1 MWFERW
7 LVNARRRLPH
17 GERPQARYRARARAV
32 HTARRA
38 QQTRAG
44 FGWAGAISPRR
55 ILGPV
60 LVIQER
66 RRFYRES
73 MTVFLRSQLRTT
85 EVIDGVADADE
96 LLAAA
101 AEGPLDH
108 AVIEADGVPWDVCA
122 LVASLRA
129 RHRDI
134 RLIGLTVSSR
144 PSPMDGLDLLPRRAT
159 PDQVVKLVEPDVDG
173 ATPFVLSVATGNGNG
188 PLTDQQLRVLALLS
202 LGLTASAVAARLGLS
217 ERGVAKSKM
226 AIFTKLDAQSQAQ
239 AVATALASGLLGPS
253 TGLTHT

>member
-188 PLTDQQLRVLALLS
+188 PSRTNSYASS
-202 LGLTASAVAARLGLS
+202 LCSASASPHRLSPPASVCPSGASPSRRWRYSQSSTLRARPRPSPLRWPVACWAS
-217 ERGVAKSKM
+217 P
-226 AIFTKLDAQSQAQ
+226 
-239 AVATALASGLLGPS
+239 LA
-253 TGLTHT
+253 

>member
-1 MWFERW
+1 
-7 LVNARRRLPH
+7 
-17 GERPQARYRARARAV
+17 
-32 HTARRA
+32 
-38 QQTRAG
+38 
-44 FGWAGAISPRR
+44 
-55 ILGPV
+55 V

-73 MTVFLRSQLRTT
+73 MTVFLRRQLRTT
-85 EVIDGVADADE
+85 EVIDGVADADG

-122 LVASLRA
+122 LAASLRA

-134 RLIGLTVSSR
+134 CLIGLTASSR
-144 PSPMDGLDLLPRRAT
+144 PSPLGGLNLLPRRAT
-159 PDQVVKLVEPDVDG
+159 PDQVVKLVEPDVDQ
-173 ATPFVLSVATGNGNG
+173 ATPFVLSVATGNGNGNG